1 MVSFLQLTSSLDE
14 LCFEAEWFLLV
25 GVSIS
30 KGIGSK
36 CKGQDI
42 INSCYINFVIKI
54 RHLIDNSVRFPQV
67 FKKQLENKSPSRKTY
82 SIFNKAQYN

>member
-1 MVSFLQLTSSLDE
+1 VSFLELTSSLDE
-14 LCFEAEWFLLV
+14 LCLEAEWFLLV

-36 CKGQDI
+36 CKMLDI

-54 RHLIDNSVRFPQV
+54 RHLIDIS
-67 FKKQLENKSPSRKTY
+67 L
-82 SIFNKAQYN
+82 